1 MTQLFDKHRQS
12 IMASLSSIEL
22 SLQGYYNSIVEQ
34 IIIKNTDA
42 NILIEEAIDRASK
55 AKTLEELKLTLK
67 KLVVSIPGKSK

>member
-1 MTQLFDKHRQS
+1 
-12 IMASLSSIEL
+12 MASLSSIEL

-67 KLVVSIPGKSK
+67 KLVASIPGKSK